1 MEKLTR
7 TWESSPL
14 TDPVEA
20 QDPDA
25 KRIQDHGDTDVE
37 DERIAQNSRILT
49 RRTTIRRCPMS
60 TGCASGSTDASAS
73 SPRTSRQP
81 TSGTGP
87 AGG

>member
-1 MEKLTR
+1 MSEPNAVQNVQDVPPPEEADAEERVEELTR

-37 DERIAQNSRILT
+37 DERIAQR
-49 RRTTIRRCPMS
+49 P
-60 TGCASGSTDASAS
+60 DF
-73 SPRTSRQP
+73 
-81 TSGTGP
+81 
-87 AGG
+87 

>member
-1 MEKLTR
+1 MSEPNAVQNVQDVPPPEEADAEERVEKLTR

-37 DERIAQNSRILT
+37 DERIAQR
-49 RRTTIRRCPMS
+49 P
-60 TGCASGSTDASAS
+60 DF
-73 SPRTSRQP
+73 
-81 TSGTGP
+81 
-87 AGG
+87 

>member
-1 MEKLTR
+1 MSEPNAVQNVQDVPPPEEADAEERVEDLTR

-37 DERIAQNSRILT
+37 DERIAQR
-49 RRTTIRRCPMS
+49 P
-60 TGCASGSTDASAS
+60 DF
-73 SPRTSRQP
+73 
-81 TSGTGP
+81 
-87 AGG
+87 

>member
-1 MEKLTR
+1 MSEPNAVQNVQDAPPPEEADAEERVGELTR

-37 DERIAQNSRILT
+37 DERIAQR
-49 RRTTIRRCPMS
+49 P
-60 TGCASGSTDASAS
+60 DF
-73 SPRTSRQP
+73 
-81 TSGTGP
+81 
-87 AGG
+87 